1 MSNDRLRD
9 EVAGLKREMRQAWQE
24 IAKRP
29 IKVKGGGAAEPERR
43 VIVYSG
49 NTLATG
55 QDGIVFSATPI
66 TDVPTAYDPN
76 SAGTCIDGVGRGQ
89 LFTDGSFTEWVL
101 VVNDGS
107 GGTTIDFDLLG
118 GSDSQDV
125 ASVATTKTATVA
137 GDPLTTVTL
146 YILKSLI
153 G

>member
-9 EVAGLKREMRQAWQE
+9 DIAGLKREMRQAWQE

-29 IKVKGGGAAEPERR
+29 IKVKGGGAAEPEIR
-43 VIVYSG
+43 VVVLDG

-55 QDGIVFSATPI
+55 EDGVEFSSSAI
-66 TDVPTAYDPN
+66 TDVPTAYDPT
-76 SAGTCIDGVGRGQ
+76 SSFSGITGVGRGE
-89 LFTDGSFTEWVL
+89 LYTDGSFTGYVL
-101 VVNDGS
+101 VANDGS

-118 GSDSQDV
+118 GTDSQDV
-125 ASVATTKTATVA
+125 CSVATTKTATVA

-146 YILKSLI
+146 YVLKSLI